1 MADKHTR
8 NDLLQMQSLP
18 LSAKIQMTK
27 RRISEWVE
35 YFGEDGVYV
44 SFSGGK
50 DSTVLLDLVRKIYPE
65 IPAVFVDTGLEYP
78 EIREFVRTFENVV
91 WLKPKM
97 NFRQV
102 IEKYGYPFFSK
113 EISECIAESRK
124 YIKIL
129 TDRQTDRQ
137 TEVHYAYRIADMIGV
152 DRRKNKGNKSY
163 QMLKEGN
170 IPSEILEAPVRIK
183 QLFGVKCDQY
193 GDMYD
198 RSRYLFMLE
207 APFEVSN
214 MCCKVMKKAPVHTYG
229 KETGR
234 KPITAQMADESRLRT
249 SKWLQNGC
257 NAFEAKNPISNP
269 MSFWTEQDVL
279 LYVKENDIPL
289 ASVYGDIVVDYFA
302 MNQCDNQMSLSD
314 YGISENETP
323 ILKTTG
329 CERTG
334 CMFCGYGCHLEKS
347 PNRFERMKQTHPKIY
362 DYIMRSKSDGG
373 LGYKEI
379 IEWINTNGNMNIKF

>member
-50 DSTVLLDLVRKIYPE
+50 DSTVLLNLVRKIYPE
-65 IPAVFVDTGLEYP
+65 IPVVFVDTGLEYP

-97 NFRQV
+97 NFRKV

-124 YIKIL
+124 YIKSL
-129 TDRQTDRQ
+129 TDRQT
-137 TEVHYAYRIADMIGV
+137 ELHYAYRIADMIGV
-152 DRRKNKGNKSY
+152 DRRKNKGNKLY

-183 QLFGVKCDQY
+183 QFFGVKCDQY

-214 MCCKVMKKAPVHTYG
+214 MCCEVMKKAPVHAYG

-257 NAFEAKNPISNP
+257 NAFETKNPISNP

-279 LYVKENDIPL
+279 LYIKENDIPL
-289 ASVYGDIVVDYFA
+289 ASVYGNIVVDYFA
-302 MNQCDNQMSLSD
+302 MDQCDNQMSLSD
-314 YGISENETP
+314 YGISEKETP

-329 CERTG
+329 CKRTG

-362 DYIMRSKSDGG
+362 DYIMRSESDGG

-379 IEWINTNGNMNIKF
+379 IEWINEHGNMNIKF

>member
-1 MADKHTR
+1 MTDKHTR

-50 DSTVLLDLVRKIYPE
+50 DSTVLLDLVRKSYPD

-214 MCCKVMKKAPVHTYG
+214 MCCKVMKKAPVHAYS

-249 SKWLQNGC
+249 SQWLQNGC

-279 LYVKENDIPL
+279 LYIKQNDIPL

-314 YGISENETP
+314 YGVSERETP

-379 IEWINTNGNMNIKF
+379 IEWINKNGNMNIKF

>member
-1 MADKHTR
+1 MTDKHTR

-137 TEVHYAYRIADMIGV
+137 TEVHYAYRIADMIGI

-214 MCCKVMKKAPVHTYG
+214 MCCKVMKKAPVHDYS

-249 SKWLQNGC
+249 SQWLQNGC

-289 ASVYGDIVVDYFA
+289 ASVYGDIVVDYFS

-314 YGISENETP
+314 YGVSEKETP

>member
-1 MADKHTR
+1 
-8 NDLLQMQSLP
+8 
-18 LSAKIQMTK
+18 
-27 RRISEWVE
+27 
-35 YFGEDGVYV
+35 
-44 SFSGGK
+44 
-50 DSTVLLDLVRKIYPE
+50 
-65 IPAVFVDTGLEYP
+65 
-78 EIREFVRTFENVV
+78 
-91 WLKPKM
+91 
-97 NFRQV
+97 
-102 IEKYGYPFFSK
+102 
-113 EISECIAESRK
+113 
-124 YIKIL
+124 
-129 TDRQTDRQ
+129 
-137 TEVHYAYRIADMIGV
+137 MIGV

-198 RSRYLFMLE
+198 RSRYIFMLE

-214 MCCKVMKKAPVHTYG
+214 MCCKVMKKTPVHIYG

-249 SKWLQNGC
+249 SQWLQNGC

-314 YGISENETP
+314 YGVSERETP

-362 DYIMRSKSDGG
+362 GYIMRSKSDGG

-379 IEWINTNGNMNIKF
+379 IEWINKKGNMNIKF

>member
-1 MADKHTR
+1 M
-8 NDLLQMQSLP
+8 
-18 LSAKIQMTK
+18 
-27 RRISEWVE
+27 
-35 YFGEDGVYV
+35 
-44 SFSGGK
+44 
-50 DSTVLLDLVRKIYPE
+50 
-65 IPAVFVDTGLEYP
+65 
-78 EIREFVRTFENVV
+78 
-91 WLKPKM
+91 
-97 NFRQV
+97 
-102 IEKYGYPFFSK
+102 
-113 EISECIAESRK
+113 
-124 YIKIL
+124 
-129 TDRQTDRQ
+129 
-137 TEVHYAYRIADMIGV
+137 HYAYRIADMIGV

-214 MCCKVMKKAPVHTYG
+214 MCCKVMKKSPVHAYS

-234 KPITAQMADESRLRT
+234 KPITAQLAGESRLRT

-257 NAFEAKNPISNP
+257 NAFEANNPISNP

-279 LYVKENDIPL
+279 LYIKQNAESMCKSRINENKLMIYGNRIVYRETGGTIENKEFYFPIC
-289 ASVYGDIVVDYFA
+289 SVYGEVVKDYFA
-302 MNQCDNQMSLSD
+302 MDQCDNQMSLSD
-314 YGISENETP
+314 YGISEKETP

-362 DYIMRSKSDGG
+362 DYIMRSESDGG

-379 IEWINTNGNMNIKF
+379 IEWINEQGNMNIKF

>member
-50 DSTVLLDLVRKIYPE
+50 DSTVLLDLVRKSYPE

-91 WLKPKM
+91 LLKPKM
-97 NFRQV
+97 NFRKV

-129 TDRQTDRQ
+129 TDRQKD
-137 TEVHYAYRIADMIGV
+137 VHYAYRIADMIGV

-214 MCCKVMKKAPVHTYG
+214 MCCKVMKKAPVHTYS
-229 KETGR
+229 KQTGR

-249 SKWLQNGC
+249 SQWIQNGC

-314 YGISENETP
+314 YGISEKENT

-379 IEWINTNGNMNIKF
+379 IEWINKNGNMNIKF

>member
-50 DSTVLLDLVRKIYPE
+50 DSTVLLDLVRKSYPE

-78 EIREFVRTFENVV
+78 EIREFVSTFENVV

-214 MCCKVMKKAPVHTYG
+214 MCCKVMKKSPVHAYS
-229 KETGR
+229 KQTGR

-249 SKWLQNGC
+249 SQWLQNGC

-314 YGISENETP
+314 YGSSEKETP

-379 IEWINTNGNMNIKF
+379 IEWINKNGNMNIKF

>member
-1 MADKHTR
+1 MDDKHTR
-8 NDLLQMQSLP
+8 NDLIQMQSLP

-65 IPAVFVDTGLEYP
+65 IPAVFVDTGLEYQ
-78 EIREFVRTFENVV
+78 EIREFVRNFENVV

-183 QLFGVKCDQY
+183 QLFGLKCDQY

-214 MCCKVMKKAPVHTYG
+214 MCCKVMKKAPVHAYS
-229 KETGR
+229 KQTGR

-314 YGISENETP
+314 YGVSERETP

-379 IEWINTNGNMNIKF
+379 IEWINKKGNMNIKF

>member
-50 DSTVLLDLVRKIYPE
+50 DSTVLLNLVRNSYPE

-129 TDRQTDRQ
+129 TYRQTD
-137 TEVHYAYRIADMIGV
+137 VHYAYRIADMIGV
-152 DRRKNKGNKSY
+152 DRRNNKGNKSY

-170 IPSEILEAPVRIK
+170 IPSEIPEAPVRIK
-183 QLFGVKCDQY
+183 QLFGVKCEQY

-214 MCCKVMKKAPVHTYG
+214 MCCKVMKKAPVHAYS

-249 SKWLQNGC
+249 SKWLQNRC
-257 NAFEAKNPISNP
+257 NAFEAKHPISNP

-302 MNQCDNQMSLSD
+302 MDQCDNQMSLSD

-379 IEWINTNGNMNIKF
+379 IEWINKNGNMNIKF

>member
-8 NDLLQMQSLP
+8 NDLFQMQSLP

-50 DSTVLLDLVRKIYPE
+50 DSTVLLDLVRNSYPE

-113 EISECIAESRK
+113 EISECVAESRK

-183 QLFGVKCDQY
+183 QLFGVKSDKY

-214 MCCKVMKKAPVHTYG
+214 MCCKVMKKAPVHAYS

-279 LYVKENDIPL
+279 LYIKENDIPL
-289 ASVYGDIVVDYFA
+289 ASVYGDIAVDYCA
-302 MNQCDNQMSLSD
+302 MDQCDNQMSLSD
-314 YGISENETP
+314 YGISEKETP

-329 CERTG
+329 CKRTG

-347 PNRFERMKQTHPKIY
+347 PNRFERMKKTHPKIY
-362 DYIMRSKSDGG
+362 DYIMRSESDGG

-379 IEWINTNGNMNIKF
+379 IEWINEHGNMNIKF

>member
-44 SFSGGK
+44 SFSVGK
-50 DSTVLLDLVRKIYPE
+50 DSTVLLDLVRKIYPQ

-113 EISECIAESRK
+113 EISECIAESR
-124 YIKIL
+124 
-129 TDRQTDRQ
+129 TDRQ
-137 TEVHYAYRIADMIGV
+137 TEIRYAYRIADMIGV
-152 DRRKNKGNKSY
+152 DRRKNKGNKLY
-163 QMLKEGN
+163 IMLKEGN
-170 IPSEILEAPVRIK
+170 IPSEILESPVRIK

-207 APFEVSN
+207 VPFEVSN
-214 MCCKVMKKAPVHTYG
+214 MCCKVMKKAPVHAYG

-314 YGISENETP
+314 YGVSERETP

-362 DYIMRSKSDGG
+362 DYIMRGKPDGG

>member
-1 MADKHTR
+1 
-8 NDLLQMQSLP
+8 
-18 LSAKIQMTK
+18 
-27 RRISEWVE
+27 
-35 YFGEDGVYV
+35 
-44 SFSGGK
+44 
-50 DSTVLLDLVRKIYPE
+50 
-65 IPAVFVDTGLEYP
+65 
-78 EIREFVRTFENVV
+78 
-91 WLKPKM
+91 
-97 NFRQV
+97 
-102 IEKYGYPFFSK
+102 
-113 EISECIAESRK
+113 
-124 YIKIL
+124 
-129 TDRQTDRQ
+129 
-137 TEVHYAYRIADMIGV
+137 
-152 DRRKNKGNKSY
+152 
-163 QMLKEGN
+163 MLKEGN
-170 IPSEILEAPVRIK
+170 IHSEILEAPVRIK
-183 QLFGVKCDQY
+183 KLFGVKCDQY

-214 MCCKVMKKAPVHTYG
+214 MCCKVMKKAPVHAYG

-234 KPITAQMADESRLRT
+234 KPITAQMAYESRLRT
-249 SKWLQNGC
+249 SKWIQNGC

-289 ASVYGDIVVDYFA
+289 ASVYGDIVVDYFS

-314 YGISENETP
+314 YGISEKETP

-347 PNRFERMKQTHPKIY
+347 PNRFERMKKTHPKIY

>member
-50 DSTVLLDLVRKIYPE
+50 DSTVLLDLVRKSYPE

-129 TDRQTDRQ
+129 TDRQT
-137 TEVHYAYRIADMIGV
+137 EVHYAYRIADMIGV

-198 RSRYLFMLE
+198 RSRYIFMLE

-214 MCCKVMKKAPVHTYG
+214 MCCKVMKKAPVHIYG

-249 SKWLQNGC
+249 SQWLQNGC

-314 YGISENETP
+314 YGVSERETP

>member
-8 NDLLQMQSLP
+8 NDLIQMQSLP
-18 LSAKIQMTK
+18 LPAKIQMTK
-27 RRISEWVE
+27 RRIYEWVE
-35 YFGEDGVYV
+35 HFGEDGVYV

-50 DSTVLLDLVRKIYPE
+50 DSTVLLDLVRKSYPE

-183 QLFGVKCDQY
+183 QLFGVKCNQY

-214 MCCKVMKKAPVHTYG
+214 MCCKVMKKAPVHAYG

-314 YGISENETP
+314 YGISEKETP

-362 DYIMRSKSDGG
+362 DYIMRSEPDGG

>member
-50 DSTVLLDLVRKIYPE
+50 DSTVLLDLVRKSYPD

-214 MCCKVMKKAPVHTYG
+214 MCCKVMKKAPVHAYS

-249 SKWLQNGC
+249 SQWLQNGC

-302 MNQCDNQMSLSD
+302 MDQCDNQMSLSD
-314 YGISENETP
+314 YGVSERETP

>member
-50 DSTVLLDLVRKIYPE
+50 DSTVLLDLVRKSYPE

-163 QMLKEGN
+163 KMLKEGN

-198 RSRYLFMLE
+198 RSRYIFMLE

-214 MCCKVMKKAPVHTYG
+214 MCCKVMKKAPVHIYG

-314 YGISENETP
+314 YGVSERETP

-379 IEWINTNGNMNIKF
+379 IEWINKKGNMNIKF